1 MPFDPN
7 APSELVAEGQ
17 AGFDPDAPS
26 EVVALEDLPSMRNP
40 PAFGSELRAPRQSE
54 IAQQQRRQIR
64 EALSPIIGD
73 TPEQAAARIEGL
85 PQRGLLFPR
94 PALPVPRMG
103 PAETTAGKIGA
114 GLVNAGAGMI
124 EGLEQ
129 PLLLMSGVALPGAVN
144 AAVSAYFA
152 GDMASHVPEGVRQTV
167 EAAREGDLQRAVE
180 AGAGTLGS
188 AAFALGAGRHA
199 IEGAPLP
206 DAPAAVVA
214 RQLQRETL
222 GARPS
227 QLPSERSMVAAS
239 VAPIEARG
247 IVEDAGVYQAREDAP
262 WLAQAAAQARG
273 EAVDLTTERTPPNTA
288 ESRTLPPDTA
298 AFGATAPIDTRPL
311 QSTVNRK
318 YEDEPPIPPGTVRM
332 YHGGVRGEGPRDYT
346 PYRDYAE
353 GYARKSPG
361 GEVVFVDLPLTSP
374 SYKPLYDDTGLYHRA
389 NPAHVT
395 LPGELTRNAKSLGV
409 PREIST
415 TPANESA
422 REPQAQTALEPIP
435 KGGENHGQEEGRQE
449 RLLNAPAEPAAA
461 VETPAPKP
469 ELKPQEDQPPQ
480 AETPAVAESKPAER
494 PAPAPEPVAEE
505 KPSFNP
511 EAPSE
516 PVATKPEE
524 VDQLPWTRFE
534 IKPEDLRTY
543 QDKVAAADA
552 TKKDLESQLVK
563 AHADVRKLED
573 LVLSKRGRDKGSIK
587 TTAKTV
593 DINAYRARLAEANQL
608 DMAIR
613 TIEQQTAGAR
623 QVLETHRMMQ
633 IAEDPNASPL
643 SRLGA
648 RVAVSV
654 GVTGQVPDPLLS
666 ALNAAAAQEVMR
678 RAPDAH
684 PSEISNAASAIA
696 SAAVEGRDIAG
707 YQLALDFQ
715 KQRREKLVKAMIDA
729 GSRLQDVSQL
739 DPELKAIL
747 DEKVPAWLWSAS
759 PDAGKSP
766 VSFSDLTELPARLR
780 KAIEGKAAKE
790 AEIRAQEQAKA
801 QAAAELEA
809 REMEKARQ
817 MMADA
822 AEEMAKTGTKRGA
835 REIKEELLRRI
846 DEAIPNAAENEVD
859 LRESGKPLNVIIA
872 VPGDGVF
879 RLANLK
885 STLQALRDRAK
896 TLQTASVQP
905 SGQSTARGATIPKL
919 NAGGLDA
926 KDILKNLKDF
936 TEQEG
941 LKGKEDLAEVFS
953 DGQRAIAS
961 DGRIAIE
968 VQGQFPKRDS
978 AQHPFPIKKF
988 GALAQSIDALK
999 GDWIQVPSEE
1009 LIRAARIAKRMDW
1022 KESIAKIQL
1031 YAGEDGS
1038 IYAETTDKSGD
1049 FASYGTPTQHRYLGS
1064 FPAEQL
1070 ERFAEFARKMGDE
1083 QLRVRRTNFEDSKS
1097 FAMTVKG
1104 SKWRGFVM
1112 PLTDLARETE
1122 FDTSKPGKI
1131 RRSKSAEGYQ
1141 ASAYPGGPLGTG
1153 PVDPTANPEFSA
1165 FPVELPEA
1173 VEFARQLLGGKY
1185 PKVVEQIRKIRNAL
1199 GVFAH
1204 NDATG
1209 EASIELRAD
1218 TALLLRAEDRIRLR
1232 KEAAEYA
1239 KAVGGSRS
1247 ETMRIARERYKYLLD
1262 QALEEAKRRNPEV
1275 AMKVMWHE
1283 IGHLVDWLP
1292 DHMIRGRGNLFGHI
1306 AALKDYLRHSLPLD
1320 SKTPDR
1326 PITDA
1331 DRAKL
1336 YREAEALVREA
1347 LGPIEE
1353 IVRTIIVE
1361 EPIFASL
1368 KLTPEDV
1375 KGLLGMDARE
1385 RMPELYEWFA
1395 RQDTATKRDILR
1407 AAMKGT
1413 VDARL
1418 EGIGGKE
1425 RVGTRKVERTVRE
1438 KVGREP
1444 TRDEIKA
1451 KFNELIE
1458 AEIKRRRMA
1467 QLARVKAELEPLIAW
1482 WRGTPTMEPYFSTG
1496 AEMYAEAF
1504 SVFMNN
1510 PAAMAAKAP
1519 TAYALFHGW
1528 MDARPAVKELYDRV
1542 QDQIASGAVM
1552 RERVGRLR
1560 DSWRKDAEASVKKL
1574 QERATTKAR
1583 DIYDNVLYHFDRRF
1597 GPVFRAVKG
1606 TPSEAKVREAVGN
1619 YTYRAVEHERFL
1631 AHMNER
1637 IGGRLLRENLDWHWL
1652 GEYLFH
1658 QRVAQERHSM
1668 YNPLG
1673 WTSKNSLERLQEM
1686 RAQLGPTRYAAL
1698 EGAAHEFRKVYAEQV
1713 IPLMQQARLW
1723 NEKLQ
1728 AKIDENVAYAT
1739 FSAVRGLAD
1748 NGIQREIELSFGPTI
1763 TPHIYRQVGMLGEIK
1778 NPATATVLKALSL
1791 ISAAHRNIAKREI
1804 VAALQREAPADITP
1818 AKRQWTGQRWEHRIE
1833 DTDRVGTIVLLNDG
1847 KVEAYVV
1854 RKEIAN
1860 AINFGPAM
1868 QNRLI
1873 GGIIGALNWQK
1884 GLFTALNYGFWP
1896 WNFVRDTVDW
1906 WAKMPGTLPQT
1917 MVGWTKN
1924 LPRAFEAGSAA
1935 AHGRIEN
1942 KIADDLLRRRMV
1954 VSREDPRGVMSGAEN
1969 EFDVKLASFGLD
1981 PKLWD
1986 AEASGVHS
1994 LVKLWHKYLSV
2005 GQTLERAQKAS
2016 GMLYLDEK
2024 FPQMPEWQKVETV
2037 REMAGSPDF
2046 LQRGASNPVA
2056 DFFMLFYNPWKQGM
2070 RAWVKSAKERPWQF
2084 AGKTATMVALPS
2096 ALMAAA
2102 NAGAFGDD
2110 TREKYRSIPDYDLT
2124 NYFVIP
2130 LGWVDKEHSKVAYM
2144 RLPLP
2149 DPMRIMHGAIF
2160 KGLTGRGDAFGQ
2172 MFGGQL
2178 PGLNPLFQ
2186 VLIAWGSYQLGMNPV
2201 DLHTGRHVIDETTFA
2216 AGGWPAAAEM
2226 GKHTWNTLG
2235 GSILH
2240 RFQNVRLD
2248 APPNTSLENFLNAPG
2263 VANALGRWV
2272 RISNRGRFDED
2283 QRASKE
2289 IEQHR
2294 AQVRLAVQELAT
2306 RWAEAGLLDGLMEAN
2321 QQRDIGAMRRQIA
2334 ETELSKSERVLL
2346 REPYAQEHLQRI
2358 LPDMIRSRQSLQA
2371 QRLQRM
2377 PSKASKADLIRRD
2390 RNP

>member
-7 APSELVAEGQ
+7 APSELVAQGQ

-26 EVVALEDLPSMRNP
+26 EVVAVEDLPSMRNP
-40 PAFGSELRAPRQSE
+40 PVFGSELRAPRQDE

-64 EALSPIIGD
+64 EVLSPILGD
-73 TPEQAAARIEGL
+73 SPEQAAARIEGL
-85 PQRGLLFPR
+85 PQRGLLAPR
-94 PALPVPRMG
+94 PSIPIPRMG

-114 GLVNAGAGMI
+114 GLVNAGAGMV

-129 PLLLMSGVALPGAVN
+129 PLLLMSGASLPGAVN
-144 AAVSAYFA
+144 SAVSAYFA
-152 GDMASHVPEGVRQTV
+152 GDMASHVPEGVRQTI
-167 EAAREGDLQRAVE
+167 EAARQGDLQRAVE
-180 AGAGTLGS
+180 SGAGTLGS
-188 AAFALGAGRHA
+188 AAFAIGAGRHA
-199 IEGAPLP
+199 IEAAPIP

-214 RQLQRETL
+214 RQLERETL
-222 GARPS
+222 DARPS
-227 QLPSERSMVAAS
+227 QLPSARSMVAAS
-239 VAPIEARG
+239 VAPIEAQG

-273 EAVDLTTERTPPNTA
+273 EPVDLTTEPTPPNTA

-298 AFGATAPIDTRPL
+298 A
-311 QSTVNRK
+311 
-318 YEDEPPIPPGTVRM
+318 
-332 YHGGVRGEGPRDYT
+332 
-346 PYRDYAE
+346 
-353 GYARKSPG
+353 
-361 GEVVFVDLPLTSP
+361 
-374 SYKPLYDDTGLYHRA
+374 
-389 NPAHVT
+389 
-395 LPGELTRNAKSLGV
+395 
-409 PREIST
+409 

-435 KGGENHGQEEGRQE
+435 KGGENRGQEEGRQE

-469 ELKPQEDQPPQ
+469 EPKPQEDQPPQ

-494 PAPAPEPVAEE
+494 PAPEPAPPVEPSPVGSEMPRGFYKEASGKMVIVMPKAEYDGLHSSLRDRIRKYFNWSPTRQAFISKASKDLFWPMNIAREARLEEVSARSRPEPTPKAKRNPTAVEPDPTATSE
-505 KPSFNP
+505 KPSAVEQPRFNP
-511 EAPSE
+511 DAPSE
-516 PVATKPEE
+516 PVATRPEE

-534 IKPEDLRTY
+534 IDPNELRANK
-543 QDKVAAADA
+543 DKVAAVDA
-552 TKKDLESQLVK
+552 TKKELEIQLQE
-563 AHADVRKLED
+563 ARTYIRQLED
-573 LVLSKRGRDKGSIK
+573 KVLLKTGRNKGAIK
-587 TTAKTV
+587 TTAKSV
-593 DINAYRARLAEANQL
+593 DVSAYRSWLASANQL
-608 DMAIR
+608 EMAIR
-613 TIEQQTAGAR
+613 TIDQQTSGAR

-633 IAEDPNASPL
+633 IAEDPNATPL

-654 GVTGQVPDPLLS
+654 GVTGQVPDPLLA

-747 DEKVPAWLWSAS
+747 DEKVPAWWWSAS

-926 KDILKNLKDF
+926 KDILKNLNDF

-999 GDWIQVPSEE
+999 GDWIQVSSEE

-1022 KESIAKIQL
+1022 KESIAKVQL
-1031 YAGEDGS
+1031 YASEDGS

-1425 RVGTRKVERTVRE
+1425 QVGTRKVERTVRE

-1444 TRDEIKA
+1444 TREEIKA

-1552 RERVGRLR
+1552 RDRVGRLR

-1583 DIYDNVLYHFDRRF
+1583 DFYDNVLYHFDRRF

-1606 TPSEAKVREAVGN
+1606 TASEAKVREAVGN

-1673 WTSKNSLERLQEM
+1673 WTSKNSLERMQEM

-1698 EGAAHEFRKVYAEQV
+1698 EGAAQEFRKVYAEQV

-1854 RKEIAN
+1854 RKDIAN
-1860 AINFGPAM
+1860 AINFAPAM
-1868 QNRLI
+1868 QSRLQ
-1873 GGIIGALNWQK
+1873 GAIIGVLNWQK

-1924 LPRAFEAGSAA
+1924 LPRAFEAGSAS

-2024 FPQMPEWQKVETV
+2024 FPQMPEWKKVETV

-2046 LQRGASNPVA
+2046 LQRGASNPA
-2056 DFFMLFYNPWKQGM
+2056 IDFFMLFYNPWKQGM

-2130 LGWVDKEHSKVAYM
+2130 LGWVDKEHSKVAYF

-2149 DPMRIMHGAIF
+2149 DPMRIMHGSIF

-2186 VLIAWGSYQLGMNPV
+2186 TAMAWGDYLAGRNPV
-2201 DLHTGRHVIDETTFA
+2201 DMHTGRHVVDETTFA

-2248 APPNTSLENFLNAPG
+2248 APPNTPLENFLNAPG
-2263 VANALGRWV
+2263 VANAIGRWV